1 MGAVVSRRF
10 GSPAELGAAAA
21 EMIAAGIAQSASEG
35 RLYLL
40 GCPGGRTPK
49 PIYDALGER
58 CAAAGIDCSH
68 VVIVMMDDYLD
79 SGAPTPEPVS
89 ASAHYSCRRFAER
102 QIRQVVNQG
111 LPDPKQIPPE
121 SVWFPDAA
129 DPAGYDERIEA
140 AGGVDLFIVAS
151 GSSDGHVA
159 FCGPGA
165 DLDGAT
171 AVVDL
176 APSTRSDNLLTF
188 PEFSGVDEV
197 PARGVSVGLGT
208 IRRHS
213 RSVLMVLH
221 GRDKAESVRRLEAS
235 SRYDPAWPATFVHEC
250 PNAQIWSDEHARVGA
265 RRRDPVPVS
274 EGTGAR
280 ER

>member
-1 MGAVVSRRF
+1 MSGTMKRGAVVSRRF
-10 GSPAELGAAAA
+10 ASPVELGAAAA

-35 RLYLL
+35 RRYLL

-58 CAAAGIDCSH
+58 CAADGIDCSRL
-68 VVIVMMDDYLD
+68 VIVMMDDYLD
-79 SGAPTPEPVS
+79 SDAPDPEPVS
-89 ASAHYSCRRFAER
+89 ACAHYSCRRFAER
-102 QIRQVVNQG
+102 QILRVVNRG
-111 LPDPKQIPPE
+111 LPDGRRLPPE

-140 AGGVDLFIVAS
+140 AGGVDLFIAAS

-165 DLDGAT
+165 DLDGVS

-176 APSTRSDNLLTF
+176 LPSTRADNLITF
-188 PEFSGVDEV
+188 PDFSGLDEV

-213 RSVLMVLH
+213 RLVLMVLH
-221 GRDKAESVRRLEAS
+221 GPDKAESLRRLQAAS
-235 SRYDPAWPATFVHEC
+235 RHDPSWPATFVHEC
-250 PNAQIWSDEHARVGA
+250 PNAQIWSDDEAHGVAA
-265 RRRDPVPVS
+265 SAP
-274 EGTGAR
+274 
-280 ER
+280 